1 MKKLKKS
8 TDAQPHLLLKCTG
21 APHANAS
28 LTGLTSVKKCKT
40 YKCFFFCFFLNV
52 RRNTV
57 DILLKREFKLLVEY
71 IFQSDDVIYFKKPAS

>member
-28 LTGLTSVKKCKT
+28 LTGLTSVKKILKHT
-40 YKCFFFCFFLNV
+40 SVFFFVFF
-52 RRNTV
+52 
-57 DILLKREFKLLVEY
+57 
-71 IFQSDDVIYFKKPAS
+71 

>member
-1 MKKLKKS
+1 M
-8 TDAQPHLLLKCTG
+8 
-21 APHANAS
+21 
-28 LTGLTSVKKCKT
+28 
-40 YKCFFFCFFLNV
+40 